1 MTRLKGLRNAAVV
14 LAATLVGAAC
24 GGSAGGGGGDNGNK
38 GEIHIGVEMPLS
50 GTESTQGQPIL
61 KGVQYAAQR
70 AGKVKGYTIKVIA
83 FDDAVNGVH
92 DPQKGAQNVQSMVG
106 DSKLLGFVG
115 PLNSNVAKTELPI
128 ASDANLAMI
137 SPANTGVCLTKD
149 GADPRFPYDA
159 ACGGLAKQLRKSNPN
174 NYFRVVTTD
183 DYQGPAMADYFLQ
196 VLKIQKV
203 AVASDN
209 QTYGKGIS
217 DAFTA
222 EFKAKGG
229 QVVGPR
235 NDYDQN
241 TTDFKPFLTAAKN
254 AGAQGIYVGG
264 TTGTKV
270 CQVRGQMKGIF
281 DVSAP
286 FGGGD
291 GIVQDGECVGQA
303 GELAPNVYASI
314 AAVDPVHVP
323 SAKSVIDGYKKAFPG
338 ANDYTA
344 YSIVATDAGGIL
356 LSAIGKAID
365 DNGGNMPKRDG
376 VRKAVASTKNY
387 QGALGSTSFDANG
400 DTSVKIISIYKY
412 NSPDPNK
419 ANDEPW
425 VAQENFGDSK
435 PTVKTS

>member
-1 MTRLKGLRNAAVV
+1 MTRLKGLRTAAVV
-14 LAATLVGAAC
+14 FAASLAAAAC
-24 GGSAGGGGGDNGNK
+24 GGGGGSSTTADK

-70 AGKVKGYTIKVIA
+70 AGKVKGFTIKVIP

-92 DPQKGAQNVQSMVG
+92 DPQKGAQNVQAMVG
-106 DSKLLGFVG
+106 DTKLVGFVG
-115 PLNSNVAKTELPI
+115 PLNSNVAKTEIPI
-128 ASDANLAMI
+128 AADANLTMI

-149 GADPRFPYDA
+149 SADSRFPYDA
-159 ACGGLAKQLRKSNPN
+159 GCGGLNKQLRKSNPN

-203 AVASDN
+203 GVASDN
-209 QTYGKGIS
+209 QTYGKGIA

-270 CQVRGQMKGIF
+270 CQVRAQMNGIF
-281 DVSAP
+281 DASAP

-303 GELAPNVYASI
+303 GAFAPNVFASI

-323 SAKSVIDGYKKAFPG
+323 SAKAVIDGYKKAYPDP
-338 ANDYTA
+338 NDYTA
-344 YSIVATDAGGIL
+344 YSIVATDAGGVLINGI
-356 LSAIGKAID
+356 SKAID

-412 NSPDPNK
+412 DSPDPKK

-425 VAQENFGDSK
+425 VAQENFGEDK

>member
-1 MTRLKGLRNAAVV
+1 MTRLKGLRPVAVV
-14 LAATLVGAAC
+14 FAASLAAAAC
-24 GGSAGGGGGDNGNK
+24 GGSSGGSSSTADK

-70 AGKVKGYTIKVIA
+70 AGKVKGFTIKVIP

-92 DPQKGAQNVQSMVG
+92 DPQKGAQNVQAMVG
-106 DSKLLGFVG
+106 DTKLLGFVG
-115 PLNSNVAKTELPI
+115 PLNSNVAKTEIPI
-128 ASDANLAMI
+128 AADANLTMI

-149 GADPRFPYDA
+149 NADSRFPYDA
-159 ACGGLAKQLRKSNPN
+159 GCGGLAKQLRKSNPN

-203 AVASDN
+203 GVASDN
-209 QTYGKGIS
+209 QTYGKGIA

-270 CQVRGQMKGIF
+270 CQVRAQMNGIF
-281 DVSAP
+281 DATTP

-303 GELAPNVYASI
+303 GAMAPNVFASI

-323 SAKSVIDGYKKAFPG
+323 SAKSVIDGYKKAYPDP
-338 ANDYTA
+338 ADYTA

-356 LSAIGKAID
+356 INAISKAID

-376 VRKAVASTKNY
+376 VRKAAASTKNY
-387 QGALGSTSFDANG
+387 QGALGSTSFDPNG

-412 NSPDPNK
+412 DSADPKK

-425 VAQENFGDSK
+425 VGQENFGEDK